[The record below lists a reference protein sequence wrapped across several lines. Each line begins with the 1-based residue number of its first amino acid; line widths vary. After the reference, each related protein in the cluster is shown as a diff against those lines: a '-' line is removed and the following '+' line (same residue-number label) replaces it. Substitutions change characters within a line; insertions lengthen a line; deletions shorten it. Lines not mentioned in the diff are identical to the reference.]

1 MSRKNDP
8 RLAALLNHFCNIYA
22 RKEYDMS
29 QPVDRLWGARFK
41 QGPAPALSALSRSPG
56 YYFALAEYDLEGCRA
71 HAYELQRA
79 GLLDEGE
86 TERMVAAIKQ
96 LAADYRAGEVQPVEN
111 DEDVHTFIERVLT
124 ERLGELGGKLRAGR
138 SRNDQTANDLRLYLR
153 DNARKIVA
161 ALLQLQQALVNQAER
176 HINTVAPG
184 FTHLQQAQ
192 PIVFGHQLM
201 AHAQAFS
208 RDVQRFQDWDKRC
221 ARSPLGAAA
230 MAGSAIALHP
240 ELSAKDLGYDGA
252 CENSIDAVASRDHV
266 AEFLFAG
273 SMLAV
278 NLSRICEEVCL
289 WASRQFRWVELNDG
303 YATGS
308 SIMPQKKNPDI
319 AELARG
325 KTGRLIGNVTAM
337 LATMK
342 SLPLSYNRD
351 LIEDKRNAIDTVE
364 QLMLVLPAMAGMI
377 DTMVVNV
384 ERLKEDAP
392 QGFTLATEVADW
404 LSRRGVPFKE
414 AHEITGK
421 LVQVCEQHC
430 LELHQ
435 VSDVQMQ
442 EVDSRL
448 QPEVRECLTLEAAIH
463 ARSGWGGTSP
473 QRVAEQIA
481 RLKTVLEQQSDWAA
495 SYIGLSL

>member
-1 MSRKNDP
+1 
-8 RLAALLNHFCNIYA
+8 
-22 RKEYDMS
+22 MS

-41 QGPAPALSALSRSPG
+41 QPPAPALSALSRSPD

-71 HAYELQRA
+71 HAFELQRA
-79 GLLDEGE
+79 GLLDDQE
-86 TERMVAAIKQ
+86 TALMVAAITQ
-96 LAADYRAGEVQPVEN
+96 LAVDYRAGVITPIEN
-111 DEDVHTFIERVLT
+111 DEDVHTFIERALT

-153 DNARKIVA
+153 DNGRKIVA
-161 ALLQLQQALVNQAER
+161 ALLQLQQALVKQAEL
-176 HINTVAPG
+176 HIHTLAPG

-192 PIVFGHQLM
+192 PIVFGHQLL
-201 AHAQAFS
+201 AHAQSFA

-221 ARSPLGAAA
+221 ALSPLGAAA
-230 MAGSAIALHP
+230 MAGSAIAMHP

-273 SMLAV
+273 SMLGV

-319 AELARG
+319 AELTRG
-325 KTGRLIGNVTAM
+325 KSGRLIGNVTAM
-337 LATMK
+337 LTTMK
-342 SLPLSYNRD
+342 GLPLSYNRD
-351 LIEDKRNAIDTVE
+351 LIEDKRNAIDTVD
-364 QLMLVLPAMAGMI
+364 QLLLVLPAMAGMI

-384 ERLKEDAP
+384 ERLRADAP

-404 LSRRGVPFKE
+404 LSRRGVPFKQ
-414 AHEITGK
+414 AHEITGQ
-421 LVQVCEQHC
+421 LVQVCEQFD

-435 VSDVQMQ
+435 LSDAQLQ
-442 EVDSRL
+442 QVDVRL
-448 QPEVRECLTLEAAIH
+448 LPEVRECLTLDAAIH

-473 QRVAEQIA
+473 LRVAEQIT
-481 RLKTVLEQQSDWAA
+481 RLKAVLEQQSAWVS
-495 SYIGLSL
+495 SYAGLSL

>member
-1 MSRKNDP
+1 
-8 RLAALLNHFCNIYA
+8 
-22 RKEYDMS
+22 MS
-29 QPVDRLWGARFK
+29 QPVERLWGARFK
-41 QGPAPALSALSRSPG
+41 QAPAAALSALSRSPD
-56 YYFALAEYDLEGCRA
+56 YYFALAAYDLEGCRA
-71 HAYELQRA
+71 HAFELQRA
-79 GLLDEGE
+79 GLLDDHE
-86 TERMVAAIKQ
+86 TRLMVAAIQQ
-96 LAADYRAGEVQPVEN
+96 LATDYRAGAVEPGEH

-161 ALLQLQQALVNQAER
+161 ALLELQQALVKQAER
-176 HINTVAPG
+176 HIHTLAPG

-192 PIVFGHQLM
+192 PIVFGHQLL
-201 AHAQAFS
+201 AHAQSFA

-221 ARSPLGAAA
+221 ALSPLGAAA
-230 MAGSAIALHP
+230 MAGSAIAMHP

-273 SMLAV
+273 SMLGV

-319 AELARG
+319 AELTRG
-325 KTGRLIGNVTAM
+325 KSGRLIGNVTAM
-337 LATMK
+337 LTTMK
-342 SLPLSYNRD
+342 GLPLSYNRD
-351 LIEDKRNAIDTVE
+351 LIEDKRNAIDTVD
-364 QLMLVLPAMAGMI
+364 QLLLVLPAMAGMI

-384 ERLKEDAP
+384 ERLREDAP

-421 LVQVCEQHC
+421 LVQVCEQFD

-435 VSDVQMQ
+435 VSDEQLQ
-442 EVDSRL
+442 QVDARL
-448 QPEVRECLTLEAAIH
+448 LPQVRECLTLDAAIH

-473 QRVAEQIA
+473 LRVAEQIT
-481 RLKTVLEQQSDWAA
+481 RLKAVLAQHSDWVS
-495 SYIGLSL
+495 SYTGLSL

>member
-1 MSRKNDP
+1 
-8 RLAALLNHFCNIYA
+8 
-22 RKEYDMS
+22 MS
-29 QPVDRLWGARFK
+29 QPVERLWGARFK
-41 QGPAPALSALSRSPG
+41 QAPAAALSALSRSPD
-56 YYFALAEYDLEGCRA
+56 YYFALAAYDLEGCRA
-71 HAYELQRA
+71 HAFELQRA
-79 GLLDEGE
+79 GLLDDHE
-86 TERMVAAIKQ
+86 TRLMVAAIQQ
-96 LAADYRAGEVQPVEN
+96 LATDYRAGAVEPGEH

-161 ALLQLQQALVNQAER
+161 ALLELQQALVKQAEQ
-176 HINTVAPG
+176 HIHTLAPG

-192 PIVFGHQLM
+192 PIVFGHQLL
-201 AHAQAFS
+201 AHAQSFA

-221 ARSPLGAAA
+221 ALSPLGAAA
-230 MAGSAIALHP
+230 MAGSAIAMHP

-273 SMLAV
+273 SMLGV

-319 AELARG
+319 AELTRG
-325 KTGRLIGNVTAM
+325 KSGRLIGNVTAM
-337 LATMK
+337 LTTMK
-342 SLPLSYNRD
+342 GLPLSYNRD
-351 LIEDKRNAIDTVE
+351 LIEDKRNAIDTVD
-364 QLMLVLPAMAGMI
+364 QLLLVLPAMAGMI

-384 ERLKEDAP
+384 ERLREDAP

-421 LVQVCEQHC
+421 LVQVCEQFD

-435 VSDVQMQ
+435 VSDEQLQ
-442 EVDSRL
+442 QVDARL
-448 QPEVRECLTLEAAIH
+448 LPQVRECLTLDAAIH

-473 QRVAEQIA
+473 LRVAEQIT
-481 RLKTVLEQQSDWAA
+481 RLKAVLAQQTDWVS
-495 SYIGLSL
+495 SYTGLSL